1 MTHSRTLYIGEKNI
15 SSWSMRGFLA
25 LEHKQLPY
33 EEKTISLRAD
43 KSRAE
48 RRKVSPTGKV
58 PVLHDG
64 GLVIPDSMAIIE
76 YLEETYPPPGH
87 PALWPAKKEDRA
99 EARWLAATMHSGFA
113 DLRDSMSF
121 NLCFLPQPP
130 AATPKA
136 LEEASEMLSF
146 WERALEKKTLQGPF
160 LFGAFGA
167 VDIMYA
173 VAVVRLTAFRVPTDR
188 TPKAAE
194 YMTAILAQ
202 PYVKK
207 WMDAARALPPQET
220 Y

>member
-1 MTHSRTLYIGEKNI
+1 MNPARILYIGEKNI

-33 EEKTISLRAD
+33 EERAISLRAD

-87 PALWPAKKEDRA
+87 PAMWPAKKEDRA
-99 EARWLAATMHSGFA
+99 EARWLAATMHSGFTN
-113 DLRDSMSF
+113 LRESMSF
-121 NLCFLPQPP
+121 NLCFLPKPP
-130 AATPKA
+130 AATPEA

-146 WERALEKKTLQGPF
+146 WERTLEKKTLPGPF

-173 VAVVRLTAFRVPTDR
+173 VAVVRLSAFHVPTMH

-194 YMTAILAQ
+194 YMSAILSQ
-202 PYVKK
+202 PHVKK
-207 WMDAARALPPQET
+207 WMDAARALPPHES